1 MRYLVVD
8 ISTTAQPGIENS
20 IYLSWANKRGNFT
33 PEEAYGKAGLHAE
46 FGMICGLVA
55 YWIWFDVGLENYT
68 LAKAFSATAASIEEE
83 DTLLAGFAD
92 LLEEDVVIAGHNTR
106 DFILPFLAKR
116 YLANGQKL
124 PACIWEAINDGAY
137 YDTMR
142 ELACGGASVMSLRAS
157 AWMFGIDDPRAS
169 VASPR
174 FYQLCNDGRMGEIEK
189 LTNQNAKV
197 AARVFANCV
206 FGNLIQ
212 L

>member
-20 IYLSWANKRGNFT
+20 TYLSWANKRGTLT
-33 PEEAYGKAGLHAE
+33 PEEAYSKAGLHAE
-46 FGMICGLVA
+46 YGMICGLSA
-55 YWIWFDVGLENYT
+55 YWVNFDTHYENYT
-68 LAKAFSATAASIEEE
+68 LVKAYSATAATAEEE
-83 DTLLAGFAD
+83 DALLVGFGDLLAD
-92 LLEEDVVIAGHNTR
+92 DVVIAGHNAK
-106 DFILPFLAKR
+106 DFILPFIAKR
-116 YLANGQKL
+116 YLGNGQKL
-124 PACIWEAINDGAY
+124 PDCILDAISDGAY

-142 ELACGGASVMSLRAS
+142 ELSCGGVSVMSLRAS

-189 LTNQNAKV
+189 LTSQNAEV
-197 AARVFANCV
+197 AAKVFASCV
-206 FGNLIQ
+206 LGNLIK